1 MERAWYSNVWIGL
14 NDLNTKGVYEW
25 SDGSPV
31 SWTNWYV
38 GQPDERRTD
47 KTCVYMS
54 LRRAKR
60 GWMYWNDQN
69 CTNKYAFICT
79 YRSGKFVSMRAIY
92 AIIIAL
98 VDELLSSLLVIC
110 LLLVVFDLS
119 PEIAMTKNMTSV
131 LVGKTKESDDYL
143 LLLKIYQARRI

>member
-14 NDLNTKGVYEW
+14 NDLKTKGVYEW

-54 LRRAKR
+54 LRRGKR
-60 GWMYWNDQN
+60 GWMYWSDQN

-79 YRSGKFVSMRAIY
+79 YHSGKF

-98 VDELLSSLLVIC
+98 VDELLSSLYGVRNNVYIDT
-110 LLLVVFDLS
+110 LLGLPTIGGFRPIPRDCNDQEHDLC
-119 PEIAMTKNMTSV
+119 
-131 LVGKTKESDDYL
+131 VGGQNK
-143 LLLKIYQARRI
+143 RV